1 LCKITKK
8 FVVINKNSKIIQNI
22 LKIEIISDIIII
34 PLNKCKWKGITMR
47 NSKLTKIIS
56 VMLACVVM
64 LACAFAVSVF
74 ADGDDPAPA
83 RVTVVSKNVAFE
95 ARTEI
100 HFAVKC
106 DDLQENEE
114 LYLLFWET
122 APDLTLSSEEL
133 YKGASYR
140 KIAYAEGQT
149 VKDVEGC
156 MLFASNGIAASKINS
171 DIYVLPVIKSVDDSG
186 DAPAFTYEVGGEL
199 LEYSVRDYA
208 EEKLLDV
215 ERTAAQEALCNS
227 IKVYGDAAA
236 KIFAD

>member
-1 LCKITKK
+1 
-8 FVVINKNSKIIQNI
+8 
-22 LKIEIISDIIII
+22 
-34 PLNKCKWKGITMR
+34 MR

-74 ADGDDPAPA
+74 ADGDDATEA

-95 ARTEI
+95 ARTEL

-122 APDLTLSSEEL
+122 APDATLTAEEL
-133 YKGASYR
+133 YKNASYR
-140 KIAYAEGQT
+140 KTAYAEGQT
-149 VKDVEGC
+149 IQDVENC
-156 MLFASNGIAASKINS
+156 MIFASNGIVASKINS

-186 DAPAFTYEVGGEL
+186 DAPVFAYEIGGEL

-208 EEKLLDV
+208 EEKLLDE

-227 IKVYGDAAA
+227 IMAYGDAAA